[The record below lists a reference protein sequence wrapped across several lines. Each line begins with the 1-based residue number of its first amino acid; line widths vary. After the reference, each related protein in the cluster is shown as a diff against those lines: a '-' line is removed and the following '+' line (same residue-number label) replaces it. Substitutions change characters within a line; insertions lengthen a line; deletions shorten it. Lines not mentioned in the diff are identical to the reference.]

1 MTKLYFPRRGPC
13 LQTSAP
19 AMAEAAYGKF
29 FQAGQDL
36 EERGDKMARD
46 FLADPDSVSKQDVVD
61 LIKDTYRLT
70 VQLFEEKLARG
81 ERLLP
86 EEREIYDLCRKE
98 ISTAQEDGPYQGILS
113 ALFHSIEL
121 IRNCITTVKNWF
133 DLTSE
138 KEKADL
144 CIVSAGD
151 EILPRY
157 GSLIEGFF
165 SVIKEFFIPLP
176 VSVATDLAVGQEQC
190 ARYYQRTAAVDK
202 PLASSM
208 LDIADYA
215 YRGHA
220 ESKPEEYQKLKADE
234 LPEKIRVLYDE
245 NKGLLTS
252 SRGLRAW
259 LGKKD
264 NSIVVSY
271 SGTDT
276 KNFDM
281 VYADVVQ
288 LSAPSVLYLK
298 AAGLLKL
305 MLDHMPGR
313 KFFVTGHSLGGGL
326 SQFSLT
332 ANVEKDRDRLNG
344 YGYNPAGL
352 SQTSLDHLE
361 KKRLEKATEKVWIF
375 MTCADIVS
383 PLGGKIGC
391 LTTLPK
397 TDRNAHWMDD
407 LKVCMKEYLK
417 EPPPAPSGKIAITW
431 RNHSDSDFIPYTKTL
446 SFVDQHGTVY
456 PVFNKNVS
464 SSATDFITVKIPDK
478 LFAKLNLEPIPS
490 GCCLGVYN
498 KFNGTA
504 HTVMNRLLLLTEQ
517 EPVVTDCSIGNIH
530 SSIIYGKYGLGID
543 KFVKL
548 LQEAYADSGQT
559 DPDTQTAHEKALALL
574 HDPLEEDKKAWCQG
588 IKLQFGLDMQN
599 IFDEWPLSE
608 RSFDM
613 FINNITSDRIDIYR
627 AIATDTAPTRDMILN
642 FLSRFRQSVLEHLE
656 TLLDEAVRWGV
667 ITAEDE
673 ERYIHEILAFSDR
686 VLAGV

>member
-13 LQTSAP
+13 QQTSAP
-19 AMAEAAYGKF
+19 VMAGAAYDKF

-36 EERGDKMARD
+36 EERGEKMARD
-46 FLADPDSVSKQDVVD
+46 FLANPDSVSKQNVVD

-70 VQLFEEKLARG
+70 VQLFEDKLARG

-86 EEREIYDLCRKE
+86 EERDIYDLCKKE
-98 ISTAQEDGPYQGILS
+98 LSSAQEEGPYQGILS
-113 ALFHSIEL
+113 ALFQSIEL
-121 IRNCITTVKNWF
+121 VRNCITTVKNWF
-133 DLTSE
+133 NLTSE
-138 KEKADL
+138 KDKADL
-144 CIVSAGD
+144 YIVSAGD
-151 EILPRY
+151 EILPHY
-157 GSLIEGFF
+157 GGLIEGFF
-165 SVIKEFFIPLP
+165 TVIKAFFIPFP
-176 VSVATDLAVGQEQC
+176 VPIVADLAEGQALC
-190 ARYYQRTAAVDK
+190 ALHYQRTLSVDK

-220 ESKPEEYQKLKADE
+220 KSKPEEFEKLRADE

-245 NKGLLTS
+245 NKGLLS
-252 SRGLRAW
+252 STRGLRAW
-259 LGKKD
+259 LGKK
-264 NSIVVSY
+264 NGSIVVSY

-276 KNFDM
+276 ENFDM
-281 VYADVVQ
+281 VYADVMQ
-288 LSAPSVLYLK
+288 LSAPSILYLK

-305 MLDHMPGR
+305 MLDHMPSR
-313 KFFVTGHSLGGGL
+313 RFFVTGHSLGGGL

-332 ANVEKDRDRLNG
+332 ANVEKNRDRLNG

-352 SQTSLDHLE
+352 SQTSLTHLQE
-361 KKRLEKATEKVWIF
+361 KRLEKAAEKVWIF

-383 PLGGKIGC
+383 PIGGKIGC

-431 RNHSDSDFIPYTKTL
+431 RNHSDSDFIPYTRTL

-464 SSATDFITVKIPDK
+464 SSARDFITVKIPDK
-478 LFAKLNLEPIPS
+478 LFAKLHLESVPMD
-490 GCCLGVYN
+490 CCLGVYN

-517 EPVVTDCSIGNIH
+517 GPVVTDDSIGNIH
-530 SSIIYGKYGLGID
+530 SSIIYGKFGLGID

-548 LQEAYADSGQT
+548 IQQAYADSGQT

-588 IKLQFGLDMQN
+588 IKIQFGLEMQE
-599 IFDEWPLSE
+599 IFDKWPLSE
-608 RSFDM
+608 RSFDT
-613 FINNITSDRIDIYR
+613 FITNITSDRIDIYR
-627 AIATDTAPTRDMILN
+627 SLAMDTAPSRDMILN
-642 FLSRFRQSVLEHLE
+642 FLMRFRQSMLVHLQ

-667 ITAEDE
+667 ITAKDE

>member
-1 MTKLYFPRRGPC
+1 MTKLYFPSKETYQQNG
-13 LQTSAP
+13 AP
-19 AMAEAAYGKF
+19 VTAGAAYGKF
-29 FQAGQDL
+29 FQAGQNL
-36 EERGDKMARD
+36 EERGEKMARD
-46 FLADPDSVSKQDVVD
+46 FLANPDSVSKQNVVD

-70 VQLFEEKLARG
+70 VQLFEDKLARG

-86 EEREIYDLCRKE
+86 EERDIYDLCKKE
-98 ISTAQEDGPYQGILS
+98 ISAAQEEGPYQGILS
-113 ALFHSIEL
+113 ALFQSIEL

-133 DLTSE
+133 NLTSE
-138 KEKADL
+138 KDKADL

-151 EILPRY
+151 EILPHY
-157 GSLIEGFF
+157 GGLIEGFF
-165 SVIKEFFIPLP
+165 TVIKEFFIPFP
-176 VSVATDLAVGQEQC
+176 VSVATDLAEGQGLC
-190 ARYYQRTAAVDK
+190 ALYYQRTAAVDK

-220 ESKPEEYQKLKADE
+220 ESKPGEYEKLRADE

-252 SRGLRAW
+252 TRGLRAW

-264 NSIVVSY
+264 DSIVVSY

-281 VYADVVQ
+281 VYADVIQ

-305 MLDHMPGR
+305 MLNHMPGR

-332 ANVEKDRDRLNG
+332 ANVGRDWDRLNG

-352 SQTSLDHLE
+352 SKTSLNHLE
-361 KKRLEKATEKVWIF
+361 KKRLEKAGKKVWIF

-383 PLGGKIGC
+383 PIGGKIGC

-417 EPPPAPSGKIAITW
+417 EPSPAPSGKVAITW
-431 RNHSDSDFIPYTKTL
+431 RNHSDSDFIPYTRTL
-446 SFVDQHGTVY
+446 SFVDQHGRVY

-464 SSATDFITVKIPDK
+464 SSARDFITVKIPDK
-478 LFAKLNLEPIPS
+478 LFAKLNLKSVPS
-490 GCCLGVYN
+490 DCCLGVYN

-504 HTVMNRLLLLTEQ
+504 HTVMNRLLLLAEQ
-517 EPVVTDCSIGNIH
+517 EPVVTDDSIGNIH
-530 SSIIYGKYGLGID
+530 SSIIYGKFGLGID
-543 KFVKL
+543 RFVKL
-548 LQEAYADSGQT
+548 IQKAYADSGQT

-574 HDPLEEDKKAWCQG
+574 HDPLEEDKKAWCEG
-588 IKLQFGLDMQN
+588 IKIQFGIDMQK
-599 IFDEWPLSE
+599 IFDKWPLAE
-608 RSFDM
+608 PSFDM
-613 FINNITSDRIDIYR
+613 FLNNITSDRMDIYR
-627 AIATDTAPTRDMILN
+627 SIATDTAPTRDMILN
-642 FLSRFRQSVLEHLE
+642 FLSRFRQSVLAHLQ
-656 TLLDEAVRWGV
+656 TLLDEAVRWNV
-667 ITAEDE
+667 ITAKDE
-673 ERYIHEILAFSDR
+673 ERYIHEILAFTDR